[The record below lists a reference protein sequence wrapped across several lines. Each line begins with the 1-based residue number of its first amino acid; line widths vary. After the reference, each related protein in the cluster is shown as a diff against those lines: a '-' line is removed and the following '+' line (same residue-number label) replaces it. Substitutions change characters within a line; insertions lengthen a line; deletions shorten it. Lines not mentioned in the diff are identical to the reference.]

1 MQRKSA
7 NLRLASKYLPAV
19 CLLLVSFSGIRAQNI
34 LPDDPDGPY
43 GIPTVKRALEDRFPP
58 PGAMFKV
65 TEKPLNW
72 LGDRAS
78 IALIK
83 LLDDEDFKNKQKVTR
98 VLQII
103 RHAFIDPKII
113 RMQEDK
119 KPKLTL
125 IFREHLDAVLQDPAL
140 KREVSEVRRFVVA
153 QTTIP
158 QTMK

>member
-1 MQRKSA
+1 MKTKSA
-7 NLRLASKYLPAV
+7 SLRIASKCLPAA
-19 CLLLVSFSGIRAQNI
+19 CLLLVSFSGIRAQNVV
-34 LPDDPDGPY
+34 PDDPDGPY

-83 LLDDEDFKNKQKVTR
+83 LVDDEDFKNKQKVIR

-103 RHAFIDPKII
+103 RHAFVDAKII

-119 KPKLTL
+119 KPKFTL
-125 IFREHLDAVLQDPAL
+125 IFLEHLEAVLKDPAL

-153 QTTIP
+153 QTTTP
-158 QTMK
+158 KTMK